1 MSQERERLK
10 HLLKTRS
17 LKTGDFLLASGRRS
31 RYYFDSKLTTLTSEG
46 AWLTASCF
54 LQVIRDQAIEAE
66 AIGGMT
72 LGADPIVSAVA
83 AVSRSVPPA
92 LDAFIVRK
100 EAKGHGTNRWIEGP
114 VEPGQKVIVVDDVV
128 TTGGS
133 TLRAIERAED
143 FGLKVVAVMALL
155 DREEGGTEA
164 ISEKYPFYPVT
175 RRTEIF
181 GESATDQEEKNG

>member
-1 MSQERERLK
+1 MNDRERLK
-10 HLLKTRS
+10 ELLKTRS

-31 RYYFDSKLTTLTSEG
+31 KYYFDSKLTTLTSEG
-46 AWLTASCF
+46 AHLTARCF
-54 LQVIRDQAIEAE
+54 LEVIRREGIEAQ

-83 AVSRSVPPA
+83 ALSHVEGPP

-100 EAKGHGTNRWIEGP
+100 EPKGHGTLRWIEGP
-114 VEPGQKVIVVDDVV
+114 VSPGQKVIVVDDVV

-133 TLRAIERAED
+133 TLKAVERAQE
-143 FGLKVVAVMALL
+143 FGLEVVAVMALL

-164 ISEKYPFYPVT
+164 LAARFPFFPVT

-181 GESATDQEEKNG
+181 GE